1 MLIITDKFANKAE
14 FVSAR
19 RVFIVHY
26 ELAITTTITS
36 SPLQLY
42 CRYLNLLYLSLQLYC
57 RYLNL

>member
-14 FVSAR
+14 FVGAR

-42 CRYLNLLYLSLQLYC
+42 CRYLNL
-57 RYLNL
+57 